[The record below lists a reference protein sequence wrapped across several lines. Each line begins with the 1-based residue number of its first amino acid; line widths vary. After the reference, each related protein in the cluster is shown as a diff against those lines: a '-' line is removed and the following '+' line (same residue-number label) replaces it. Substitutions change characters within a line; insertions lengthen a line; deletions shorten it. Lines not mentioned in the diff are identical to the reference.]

1 MKLRLYSLRARF
13 IVAIFLWTT
22 LGTATIWYS
31 STRLFEIHVAQQ
43 YHEEL
48 EVHVRELDALT
59 RLDASGQPYLSRP
72 LSDPR
77 FSVPMAGFYWQIT
90 RDGYAPVRSLSLK
103 RGDLDDSIA
112 RWPLVTHRLESGPT
126 GEAIA
131 YGLIRKLDDGDDL
144 HFVIATDQRLLDQI
158 TSQFERELTIWLAIL
173 ATLLLASG
181 GIIIWFGLRPLE
193 LLGQAI
199 AKLRNGE
206 ASDIDGRFP
215 SEIAPLVN
223 DLNAYINSNDTL
235 IMNART
241 QAANLAHA
249 LRTPL
254 AVMTDEA
261 ERVKLGNPASGV
273 AETIL
278 EQCQLMTQQIEY
290 QLARSRSA
298 TGQMRPG
305 GSCQPCEV
313 MAPLISAMRRL
324 HPEKEF
330 ALSCNVPDK
339 MQIGLDEVACREMVA
354 CVLDN
359 AGKWANLNINCNLN
373 AVENQIVI
381 DIEDDGPGMTPD
393 QAKKAFEIGSRFDKC
408 KPGSGLG
415 LAIAQ
420 DIASN
425 IGGEALIVSG
435 DNILGGLHVRI
446 SLPVFA

>member
-1 MKLRLYSLRARF
+1 MNIGLYSLRARF
-13 IVAIFLWTT
+13 IVAIFLWTS
-22 LGTATIWYS
+22 LGTAAIWYS

-77 FSVPMAGFYWQIT
+77 FSIPLAGFYWQIT
-90 RDGYAPVRSLSLK
+90 REGYVPVRSPSLT
-103 RGDLDDSIA
+103 RGEFDDGIA
-112 RWPLVTHRLESGPT
+112 HLPSVTHRLERGPT

-131 YGLIRKLDDGDDL
+131 YGLIRKLADGNDL
-144 HFVIATDQRLLDQI
+144 HFVIATDQRLLDEI
-158 TSQFERELTIWLAIL
+158 NTQFERELTIWLAIL

-193 LLGQAI
+193 LLRQAI
-199 AKLRNGE
+199 VRLRNGE
-206 ASDIDGRFP
+206 ASDIDGRYP
-215 SEIAPLVN
+215 SEIAPLVD
-223 DLNAYINSNDTL
+223 DLNAYIDSNDTL

-261 ERVKLGNPASGV
+261 ERVKLRDPASGV

-290 QLARSRSA
+290 QLARSRSG

-305 GSCQPCEV
+305 GNCVPCEV
-313 MAPLISAMRRL
+313 IGPLISAMRRL

-330 ALSCNVPDK
+330 SLSCNVPDK
-339 MQIGLDEVACREMVA
+339 MRIGLDEVACREMVA

-359 AGKWANLNINCNLN
+359 AGKWANHNVNCSVN
-373 AVENQIVI
+373 AFDSQIVI
-381 DIEDDGPGMTPD
+381 NIEDDGPGMTSD
-393 QAKKAFEIGSRFDKC
+393 QAKKAFEVGSRFDKR

-420 DIASN
+420 DIARD
-425 IGGEALIVSG
+425 IGGEAHIVSG

-446 SLPVFA
+446 SLPHFG